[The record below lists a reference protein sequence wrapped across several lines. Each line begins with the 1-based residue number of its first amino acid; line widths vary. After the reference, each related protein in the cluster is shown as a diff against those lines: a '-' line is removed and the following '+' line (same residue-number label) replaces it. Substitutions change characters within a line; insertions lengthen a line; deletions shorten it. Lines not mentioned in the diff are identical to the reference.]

1 MPHRSTIWGPRSRS
15 ALALAVAL
23 AAAAIPATVASAS
36 PWTPVA
42 AESTVPET
50 AATPRIVG
58 GTVLADNSTA
68 PYTVAIQTRFADGTF
83 GGCSGTILD
92 AVHVLTAA
100 HCFVRDGV
108 GVAPEAVRVGVGHHE
123 IVSPAGRAAVTVL
136 PVAALRVHPLYTSD
150 VFTDDVAVVT
160 LAIPLDFSAPRVAP
174 LPLAPAGKVLPGNTP
189 VRVTGFGAS
198 SATANDF
205 GTLRSVNTRSQ
216 FSSLCGTDAPA
227 VMLCTFR
234 SGHAACKGDSGGT
247 ATIERGTQLIGVTNT
262 AVRDCA
268 AGLNL
273 FANVAA
279 PEIRTF
285 IDAAIAEVTLTPDQI
300 PIAPRGGRH
309 VRISGT
315 ARAGRT
321 VTCLRGKWA
330 GIENSYRYRFVRFR
344 GDRAQATPSSRKR
357 TYRVRS
363 GDRGWRISCAVEASN
378 GGGSGIALGRTLRR
392 VR

>member
-1 MPHRSTIWGPRSRS
+1 MPHRSTIWGTRSRS
-15 ALALAVAL
+15 FLALVLAVA
-23 AAAAIPATVASAS
+23 AALVPSAVASAA
-36 PWTPVA
+36 PWTSVSP
-42 AESTVPET
+42 ES

-58 GTVLADNSTA
+58 GTVLTDNSSA
-68 PYTVAIQTRFADGTF
+68 PYTVAIQTQFGDNAF
-83 GGCSGTILD
+83 GGCSGTVIGPQ
-92 AVHVLTAA
+92 HVLTAA

-108 GVAPEAVRVGVGHHE
+108 AVPPENVRVGVGHHE
-123 IVSPAGRAAVTVL
+123 IVSPEGRAAVTVL
-136 PVAALRVHPLYTSD
+136 PVAALRIHPLYTSEA
-150 VFTDDVAVVT
+150 FTDDVAVVT
-160 LAIPLDFSAPRVAP
+160 LATPLDFSGGRVVP
-174 LPLAPAGKVLPGNTP
+174 LPLAPVGTVLPGNTR

-234 SGHAACKGDSGGT
+234 SGHAACEGDSGGT
-247 ATIERGTQLIGVTNT
+247 ATIDRGSQLIGVTNT

-285 IDAAIAEVTLTPDQI
+285 IDAAIAGTDLPAEQI
-300 PIAPRGGRH
+300 PVAPRGGQR
-309 VRISGT
+309 VRVSGT
-315 ARAGRT
+315 VRAGRT
-321 VTCLRGKWA
+321 VTCLRGTWA
-330 GIENSYRYRFVRFR
+330 GTKNRYRYRFLRFK
-344 GDRAQATPSSRKR
+344 GDRAQTTANSRKR
-357 TYRVRS
+357 TYRLRS
-363 GDRGWRISCAVEASN
+363 SDRGWRISCAVEATN

-392 VR
+392 VG